1 MKEFRY
7 ISKTNVRHV
16 CIKYDWFTCGDND
29 AYNDLFEFIGN
40 LTRKGQH
47 VSVEKL
53 REIAERIKE
62 NSNTDESIPEIMF
75 VLNAEACTTIFE

>member
-7 ISKTNVRHV
+7 ISKVEVRQV

-40 LTRKGQH
+40 LTRKGHH

-62 NSNTDESIPEIMF
+62 NSDTDESIPEIMF